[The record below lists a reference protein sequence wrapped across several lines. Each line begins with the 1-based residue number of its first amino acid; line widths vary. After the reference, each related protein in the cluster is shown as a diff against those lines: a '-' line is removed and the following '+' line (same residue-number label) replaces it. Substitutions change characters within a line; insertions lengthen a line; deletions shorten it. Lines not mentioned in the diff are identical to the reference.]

1 MADFRKL
8 HKMPTARVAMTPF
21 PHAIA
26 LEATA
31 DEAWALML
39 EHGIRHLPVTS
50 NGQLVGIVTE
60 RDVMKVVAD
69 GGDPDATKV
78 SEVMTPDPDFLD
90 PDVEVNYAADWML
103 AAGYRHLPIK
113 DEHGRLLGVLS
124 IKDVLWGVTQ
134 GRDTAV

>member
-1 MADFRKL
+1 MQVNELIGAEVFECKPDTTISAAAKL
-8 HKMPTARVAMTPF
+8 MVQHETGSLA
-21 PHAIA
+21 
-26 LEATA
+26 
-31 DEAWALML
+31 
-39 EHGIRHLPVTS
+39 VTDDD
-50 NGQLVGIVTE
+50 GELVGIVTE